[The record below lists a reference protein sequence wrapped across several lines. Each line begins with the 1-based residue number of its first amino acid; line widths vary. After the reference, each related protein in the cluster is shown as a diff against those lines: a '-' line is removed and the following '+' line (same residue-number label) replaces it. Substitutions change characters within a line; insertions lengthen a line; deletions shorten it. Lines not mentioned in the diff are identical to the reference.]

1 MQRKAWHPLF
11 KVEQLS
17 LDVIKKNLDVARAT
31 EATKELN
38 KTGMVVGESLTMN
51 L

>member
-17 LDVIKKNLDVARAT
+17 VDIIKKNLDVARVT
-31 EATKELN
+31 EAAKELN
-38 KTGMVVGESLTMN
+38 DTGVVVGESLTMN